1 MNIAMLGSGAYG
13 IALSK
18 VLYENNNKVTIWTK
32 FEEEKNLVSSLREN
46 PKVLPGIKI
55 PEDILITTNIKEAVK
70 DSDVIFLAI
79 PMGALRSV
87 VKLLEGI
94 ITESQILCITSKGVE
109 LETELFPSEVI
120 KEVLDFE
127 NVAMLSGPSFAIE
140 LATGAETGFVVAS
153 ESEKVRNTV
162 KKCIESR
169 KLIIET
175 SPDIIGVQIL
185 ATTKNIYAILL
196 GILEGMKVSES
207 TRASALKCIIN
218 DSRKLLELLG
228 GNRKTAYSYAGLGD
242 LLLTCMSDK
251 SRNFSFGKYIVNA
264 KNIDDALS
272 KLNTNTVEGIY
283 SLKAIYKLLKASNID
298 IKSINYVYDVL
309 YNNKNVDLILE
320 NLS

>member
-55 PEDILITTNIKEAVK
+55 PEDILITTNIKEAVE

-196 GILEGMKVSES
+196 GILEGMEVSES

-242 LLLTCMSDK
+242 LLLTCMSNK

>member
-153 ESEKVRNTV
+153 ESEKARNTV

-196 GILEGMKVSES
+196 GILEGMEVSES

-298 IKSINYVYDVL
+298 IKSINYIYDVL
-309 YNNKNVDLILE
+309 YNNKNVDFILE

>member
-196 GILEGMKVSES
+196 GILEGMEVSES

-242 LLLTCMSDK
+242 LLLTCMSNK

-298 IKSINYVYDVL
+298 IKSINYIYDVL
-309 YNNKNVDLILE
+309 YNNKNVDFILE

>member
-153 ESEKVRNTV
+153 ESEKARNTV

-196 GILEGMKVSES
+196 GILEGMEVSES

-309 YNNKNVDLILE
+309 YNNKNVDFILE